1 MSRSNIFLVF
11 FFILI
16 QNVRN
21 ELSEDLE
28 QFNKEALEWHN
39 YFRSAHLTQA
49 LKINQDLVSIAQKE
63 SERLALNDQN
73 EKISPLYKGNRL
85 GQNLF
90 ASSGINDFSAADMCK
105 IWYKSIV
112 NYDFENPEFN
122 NSSGMFTQMIWNN
135 TSEVGFG
142 KARSKQGNTYYVA
155 LYYPSG
161 NIISQFKQNVFPT
174 VYSDN
179 RTNNTLADTTTATTT
194 SKITTQKSISK
205 LELPDEVIRSIKTLY
220 EFWLKNNN

>member
-1 MSRSNIFLVF
+1 M
-11 FFILI
+11 
-16 QNVRN
+16 
-21 ELSEDLE
+21 
-28 QFNKEALEWHN
+28 
-39 YFRSAHLTQA
+39 
-49 LKINQDLVSIAQKE
+49 
-63 SERLALNDQN
+63 
-73 EKISPLYKGNRL
+73 
-85 GQNLF
+85 
-90 ASSGINDFSAADMCK
+90 
-105 IWYKSIV
+105 
-112 NYDFENPEFN
+112 
-122 NSSGMFTQMIWNN
+122 
-135 TSEVGFG
+135 
-142 KARSKQGNTYYVA
+142 A